1 MYNPTMNDSST
12 QISGEGAEKLDMKLV
27 SADSHIV
34 EPPHC
39 YIDHIDPEWR
49 DRAPRIQ
56 RTESGADYFEVP
68 GMPKKITLGLTAAA
82 GIRPDAL
89 SFDQVTFDQLH
100 RGGWDGKARIA
111 DQDRDGIIAEIIYP
125 SVGMVLCNHPDAA
138 YKAACFKAYNRWL
151 EEFVAGAPGR
161 LFGLGQ
167 TAVTSIEET
176 IRDLEAI
183 SARGFVGVMLPGMP
197 ATEFDYDD
205 ERFDPVWQAC
215 VDLKLPIC
223 FHVLTGGSNP
233 AAKFGVDTRGT
244 KVAHSSHVT
253 IRLNQDLT
261 ALFIWGRVFERFP
274 GLKMVCTEADAGW
287 APHFM
292 YRMDHFY
299 SRHRYWS
306 KTEEMARMPSEY
318 FRENIYLTFQ
328 DDWSAFRQVRDLNP
342 QRLLWANDFPHSD
355 STWPVS
361 REMLKVHTAEL
372 TEQQKRWILHDNT
385 VELFGLELAQ

>member
-1 MYNPTMNDSST
+1 
-12 QISGEGAEKLDMKLV
+12 
-27 SADSHIV
+27 
-34 EPPHC
+34 
-39 YIDHIDPEWR
+39 
-49 DRAPRIQ
+49 
-56 RTESGADYFEVP
+56 
-68 GMPKKITLGLTAAA
+68 
-82 GIRPDAL
+82 
-89 SFDQVTFDQLH
+89 
-100 RGGWDGKARIA
+100 
-111 DQDRDGIIAEIIYP
+111 
-125 SVGMVLCNHPDAA
+125 
-138 YKAACFKAYNRWL
+138 
-151 EEFVAGAPGR
+151 
-161 LFGLGQ
+161 
-167 TAVTSIEET
+167 
-176 IRDLEAI
+176 
-183 SARGFVGVMLPGMP
+183 MLPGMP

-233 AAKFGVDTRGT
+233 SAKFGVDTRGT

>member
-1 MYNPTMNDSST
+1 MDKELGPYGTVGASNPPL
-12 QISGEGAEKLDMKLV
+12 KVVPV
-27 SADSHIV
+27 SADSHVI
-34 EPPHC
+34 EPPAC
-39 YIDHIDPEWR
+39 YTTFIDPAYR
-49 DRAPRIQ
+49 DTAPRLVRNNVGGDMYQ
-56 RTESGADYFEVP
+56 VH
-68 GMPKKITLGLTAAA
+68 GMQTLIPLGTVTAA
-82 GIRPDAL
+82 GKDPRKIRMAEEPFEA
-89 SFDQVTFDQLH
+89 LH
-100 RGGWDGKARIA
+100 RGGWDPVQRLK
-111 DQDRDGIIAEIIYP
+111 DQDTDGVIGEMLYP

-151 EEFVAGAPGR
+151 QEFVGGAPGR

-167 TAVTSIEET
+167 TAATSVEET
-176 IRDLEAI
+176 IKDLQLIREM
-183 SARGFVGVMLPGMP
+183 GFVGVMLPGMP

-205 ERFDPVWQAC
+205 PRYDPVWQAC

-244 KVAHSSHVT
+244 KVAHSQHVT
-253 IRLNQDLT
+253 IRLNQDLV
-261 ALFIWGRVFERFP
+261 ALFIWGRIFERFP
-274 GLKMVCTEADAGW
+274 DLKMVCTEADAGW

-306 KTEEMARMPSEY
+306 KTEEMAQVPSAY
-318 FRENIYLTFQ
+318 FLNNIYLTFQ

-342 QRLLWANDFPHSD
+342 RRLLWANDFPHSD
-355 STWPVS
+355 STWPIS

-372 TEQQKRWILHDNT
+372 TDQQKQWILHDNT
-385 VELFGLELAQ
+385 VELFGLEIA